1 MTRKILIFKL
11 IFFYIIFSFFNFAL
25 AYDDKTTHPAL
36 TDEIIDF
43 YNLVYPDKPITPEQ
57 KEWIIEGSIKE
68 DTPPRWINH
77 FYDPIYKTG
86 WTGEHTGKYD
96 AGTIQFISQNFIA
109 PFGIKPVSS
118 IDWIHNNTLQAKY
131 SLYEGIKT
139 WDQAMLE
146 IIKNN
151 QKEAFKMLGH
161 ILHVLEDA
169 SVPDH
174 TRNDTHVEQ
183 FGNIIGDYGSPYEI
197 FASKYNR
204 NNLNIAEDLFK
215 QGLRPISKSTID
227 EYIISL
233 AEYSNKYF
241 FSKDTINDPKYQSP
255 KIIREDNNF
264 AYGKDNE
271 NKEFK
276 LARVKIEQTENGS
289 MQKNYFLN
297 KDDDQILSSYFSRL
311 SKQAVIYG
319 AGAVKLFLDSAEIA
333 KEYPPKLVLYDFSI
347 YNFFEIPNISLTAE
361 ITKVINAS
369 KNLFSQI
376 ISTGEKF
383 ISYGKEF
390 ISYIFNNN
398 KNTTEIPLNEN
409 PPQNQSNQ
417 NPNLSQDKNLAINQP
432 QKQKTIQKQNKT
444 NQSNQDELE
453 NEELFVLYNPNQ
465 ATSSKNNEI
474 NNDEEFL
481 DEEQNQNIKKANT
494 SNNQN
499 KVFCSFETN
508 KKPTYQGV
516 IINEVAWMGTP
527 NSSNDEWIELK
538 NISTQE
544 INISNWQ
551 LIDKDNQ
558 IKINFSN
565 LKNTKIKPGEF
576 IILERTDDSTLPNI
590 PADLIYVGALANTN
604 EGLRLFDAN
613 CNLIDEVLA
622 NPNWPA
628 GESQTRRTMERTLS
642 LAWQSSNLSGGTPK
656 AQNSVVGYGGGGGSV
671 SQNNL
676 NQATSSSATSQN
688 SIVKVLISEIQV
700 YPTNQRFIELYN
712 PNDFDIDL
720 TGYYLQRKTQSGSNF
735 GTLVSKTYFEGKIIK
750 AKSFFLI
757 SRELNPQADIVVS
770 NLTLTNSNSIQ
781 LKNKN
786 GDVIDLVGWGNASNC
801 ESQCAPDPQMNQSLQ
816 RIFENNQIK
825 DTDNNNLDF
834 RLLNCPSPKNMPPQN
849 CAAQASQEAFLKYTN
864 TNHIVISEI
873 LFNPLGSDEGKEFIE
888 LYNPTLNEIDLTN
901 WTIKLIK
908 NSQPEEEL
916 QNLITFRG
924 NDLKK
929 INPQSFLLIG
939 FYNYSSTTT
948 PPDAVRQTTLPND
961 FKSIIL
967 FDNNNN
973 KIDEFN
979 FEEYKSKFGN
989 ISEGSS
995 IERKAYDL
1003 NCVIAQNENE
1013 FIGNGCDTNEVDDFF
1028 ERQNPNPQNSLSLIE
1043 PRNPPE
1049 AENLTIDFDVQKSEM
1064 KISWGMARDA
1074 KNNTST
1080 LIYKITQKNSSTTE
1094 IIFEKQASDMNFSLE
1109 NFAYVFP
1116 VYELN
1121 KEYNYEFEVKD
1132 KDGLASTSSLNIFA
1146 ESFIKD
1152 AVFFKNPKNSKYSL
1166 AIKLNPKHKFFDKN
1180 DTNETS
1186 NMDYQG
1192 IVFFLNQD
1200 PVIKNILSI
1209 SENMSIPNSN
1219 QIKIYYP
1226 SCGPTGNN
1234 ALIFPQNKRS
1244 CLKFGWHLGTW
1255 AYDFN
1260 QLEDETIII
1269 DLDID
1274 SSRNLTQN
1282 DYITLSFYGGF
1293 WGNLASDYFTQFV
1306 AKDAKKYYFNENTPQ
1321 FLPPSKPQIKNF
1333 IFDENLQKVAV
1344 EFDGSTDPDTL
1355 DQNLIYEFNISTS
1368 TQFNENSWVQINT
1381 GENKFY
1387 FNAEYPLTYFVRIR
1401 AKDDFSNFS
1410 EIDEKEWSFPNNFIV
1425 LSQYPIKNTTESGN
1439 GNATKIGQIF
1449 LNENSGYLKNLKVY
1463 LSSYYVPP
1471 HLRWQNNAFAE
1482 IYQFNYDENNLEN
1495 FKNSI
1500 TPENKIAQSQKI
1512 SSGIIDNNFQLNNY
1526 LLAFSFLNKPYLE
1539 KDKKYIWVV
1548 YFGGYGHLK
1557 GTCEN
1562 IDDIKSS
1569 YAAYA
1574 GSDWMD
1580 EPRCSNN
1587 YISLN
1592 KYYFLITGENN

>member
-1 MTRKILIFKL
+1 MRIKLLIFLLIVL
-11 IFFYIIFSFFNFAL
+11 IFQNNAF
-25 AYDDKTTHPAL
+25 AYDIETHAYL
-36 TDEIIDF
+36 TKEAIDF
-43 YNLVYPDKPITPEQ
+43 YNKNFPNKIPNDLIPYLID
-57 KEWIIEGSIKE
+57 GSRKE
-68 DTPPRWINH
+68 DESPRWMNH
-77 FYDPIYKTG
+77 FYDPIYNRGLTEDAAIDPTYRLGNWQKSKDWANDSNNQNKSLYKT
-86 WTGEHTGKYD
+86 TT
-96 AGTIQFISQNFIA
+96 FIA
-109 PFGIKPVSS
+109 S
-118 IDWIHNNTLQAKY
+118 ILSALQKKKI
-131 SLYEGIKT
+131 EEITTETDFT
-139 WDQAMLE
+139 WKRGLKFYIQGEKEKAMY
-146 IIKNN
+146 I
-151 QKEAFKMLGH
+151 LGH
-161 ILHVLEDA
+161 ILHLIQDA

-174 TRNDTHVEQ
+174 TRNDPHP
-183 FGNIIGDYGSPYEI
+183 NDSPYENYT
-197 FASKYNR
+197 SQY
-204 NNLNIAEDLFK
+204 NLNNPDKELKNRLANQK
-215 QGLRPISKSTID
+215 PIILSNLNSYFD
-227 EYIISL
+227 FL
-233 AEYSNKYF
+233 ANYSNNNFY
-241 FSKDTINDPKYQSP
+241 SKDTIGIQSGYNKP
-255 KIIREDNNF
+255 QPDYSNTKTINGFFYVLN
-264 AYGKDNE
+264 KDNE
-271 NKEFK
+271 NNE
-276 LARVKIEQTENGS
+276 
-289 MQKNYFLN
+289 YFLIMKKSLN
-297 KDDDQILSSYFSRL
+297 NIIEDFKTNFFMDNIVLSSYWSLLSTKSIQHTAGVINLFFEEAEKNKNNPEYLEKEVGFFEGLINSIKNSANQTWNYVSNFFSQTTQTL
-311 SKQAVIYG
+311 K
-319 AGAVKLFLDSAEIA
+319 
-333 KEYPPKLVLYDFSI
+333 DFSN
-347 YNFFEIPNISLTAE
+347 Y
-361 ITKVINAS
+361 
-369 KNLFSQI
+369 FS
-376 ISTGEKF
+376 
-383 ISYGKEF
+383 Y
-390 ISYIFNNN
+390 N
-398 KNTTEIPLNEN
+398 KNTTEIPLDTNT
-409 PPQNQSNQ
+409 PQNQSSQ

-481 DEEQNQNIKKANT
+481 DEEQNQNIKTTNT

-642 LAWQSSNLSGGTPK
+642 LSWQSSNLSGGTPK
-656 AQNSVVGYGGGGGSV
+656 AQNSVVGYGGGGGSA

-688 SIVKVLISEIQV
+688 SIVKVLISEIKV

-750 AKSFFLI
+750 AKSLFLI
-757 SRELNPQADIVVS
+757 SRESNPQADIVVS

-786 GDVIDLVGWGNASNC
+786 GDVIDLVGWGNALNC
-801 ESQCAPDPQMNQSLQ
+801 ESQCAPDPQMDQSLQ

-849 CAAQASQEAFLKYTN
+849 CATQASKEAFLKYAN

-873 LFNPLGSDEGKEFIE
+873 LFNPLGSDKGKEFIE

-979 FEEYKSKFGN
+979 FEEYKSKFGD

-995 IERKAYDL
+995 IERKAYNL
-1003 NCVIAQNENE
+1003 GCVIAQNENE
-1013 FIGNGCDTNEVDDFF
+1013 FIGNGCDTDEADDFF
-1028 ERQNPNPQNSLSLIE
+1028 ERQKPNPQNSLSLIE

-1064 KISWGMARDA
+1064 KISWDMARDA

-1094 IIFEKQASDMNFSLE
+1094 IIFEKQASDINFSLE
-1109 NFAYVFP
+1109 NFTYVFP

-1132 KDGLASTSSLNIFA
+1132 KDGFASTSSLNIFA

-1344 EFDGSTDPDTL
+1344 EFDGSADPDTL

-1368 TQFNENSWVQINT
+1368 TQFNENSWTQINT

-1401 AKDDFSNFS
+1401 AKDDFSNLS

-1526 LLAFSFLNKPYLE
+1526 LLAFSFLDKPYLE

-1562 IDDIKSS
+1562 IDDTKSS
-1569 YAAYA
+1569 YTAYA